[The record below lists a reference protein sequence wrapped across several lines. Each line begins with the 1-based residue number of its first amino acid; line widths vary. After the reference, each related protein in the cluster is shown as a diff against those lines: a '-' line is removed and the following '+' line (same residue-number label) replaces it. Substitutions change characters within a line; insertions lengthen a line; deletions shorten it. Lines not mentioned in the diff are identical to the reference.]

1 MSVATAVGDLVD
13 ILLGNNI
20 DVGGTVV
27 SSASLLKGLGALGQ
41 VNWSGVIAAIESG
54 DWQTDIVPVED
65 ILRVVGLFVPPV
77 AVAEADFEALL
88 PIIQFMIA
96 NTNAA
101 GAESPVGQNPTYDA
115 IFPTTYNK

>member
-13 ILLGNNI
+13 IFLGNNI

-27 SSASLLKGLGALGQ
+27 SWASLLKGLGALGQ
-41 VNWSGVIAAIESG
+41 VNWSGVIAAIEAG
-54 DWQTDIVPVED
+54 DWETDIVPVED

-101 GAESPVGQNPTYDA
+101 GAESPAGQNPTYDA
-115 IFPTTYNK
+115 IFPTTYKK

>member
-13 ILLGNNI
+13 IFLGNNI